1 MWYPIPSSKGLYEI
15 NEALDVRSLR
25 SGRLI
30 SVNQKCVMLHLNGI
44 CQHRSLSSLRKEVFG
59 TPKNNCVGCSVDSKK
74 FSSISEAAD
83 YIRSCL
89 PFGSKN
95 TIMRYMHRRK
105 ENIWGFKIKYER

>member
-1 MWYPIPSSKGLYEI
+1 MWYPIPSTKGLYEI
-15 NEALDVRSLR
+15 NEALDVKSVR

-30 SVNQKCVMLHLNGI
+30 SVRQKCVMLHLNGI

-59 TPKNNCVGCSVDSKK
+59 TPKPNCIGCSVDGRK

-83 YIRSCL
+83 YILSCL

>member
-1 MWYPIPSSKGLYEI
+1 MWHPIPSTKGLYEI
-15 NEALDVRSLR
+15 NEALDVRSVR
-25 SGRLI
+25 SGRRI
-30 SVNQKCVMLHLNGI
+30 SIKNKCVMFYLNGI
-44 CQHRSLSSLRKEVFG
+44 CQHRSINSLRKEVFG
-59 TPKNNCVGCSVDSKK
+59 EPNPNHIPCFVDDKH
-74 FSSISEAAD
+74 FDCISDAAD